1 MTSDLPA
8 HPLVPRTEPLRT
20 HAELLAAE
28 AQEKAHQRRLELEEL
43 RSELN
48 SAERRVR
55 TWEKVHGLSLPRD
68 PDHPILDLIAVKTR
82 LTLQEVREVQR
93 EDAARRAAR
102 SEAAKP

>member
-1 MTSDLPA
+1 MRSDLPA
-8 HPLVPRTEPLRT
+8 QALAPRTEPLRT

-28 AQEKAHQRRLELEEL
+28 AQERAHQRRVELEEL

-68 PDHPILDLIAVKTR
+68 PDHPILDLIALKTR
-82 LTLQEVREVQR
+82 LTLEEVREVQR
-93 EDAARRAAR
+93 GDAARRAAR
-102 SEAAKP
+102 SGAAQS

>member
-8 HPLVPRTEPLRT
+8 PLVPRTEPLRT
-20 HAELLAAE
+20 HAEILAAE

-43 RSELN
+43 RSDLN

-55 TWEKVHGLSLPRD
+55 TWEKVHGLSLPRN

-82 LTLQEVREVQR
+82 LTLEEVREVQR
-93 EDAARRAAR
+93 GDAARRAAR
-102 SEAAKP
+102 SGATKP